1 MRLWL
6 RALFGFGLPR
16 RQAAQN
22 LVEFGLIVA
31 AVSILGVAGL
41 QVLGRA
47 EENYFIPL
55 ASNLAPRAPQGSD
68 DVVHP
73 TTVTITCAPTTV
85 VVLLSTTCSFTV
97 RDAWTTKRTWPQGTI
112 HLLVDTLDTG
122 TSCAL
127 AQDTS
132 GGDSAFS
139 KCSLQWWPAA
149 ANAPSATLTA
159 HFVPSDG
166 THASP
171 QSDPSQTV
179 AVEQRVNVAFTP
191 PAGQTTSCWNPAIVI
206 AGQPETVEIGHP
218 ILCHLTVTD
227 PLGNVVSNT
236 PVNVTEAVVPS
247 DSGLAFFSC
256 FTNSNRSLYTQCNAA
271 APTFTGNTDAT
282 GQLTFVYRRYYDA
295 LVSAVRDTFTATAT
309 AYTNSTATH
318 QIKIVRPTAG
328 PHATDMVVHCD
339 SDVNGSV
346 SWVAN
351 SGLSVRSDT
360 AMQGRNNELVTC
372 RAVVFDV
379 DPTNVYISDNLD
391 TEDAFAPSGWVYWVD
406 EHGQQVLDQAG
417 QPAACAMSMGNPLGT
432 YLPYQVH
439 GLPNYA
445 STCSVTFKFSGD
457 HTITAHYDGEPGP
470 NPAHKPAA
478 SRQISLDFD

>member
-1 MRLWL
+1 MRRWL
-6 RALFGFGLPR
+6 RALVGLGLPR

-149 ANAPSATLTA
+149 ANVPSATLTA

-191 PAGQTTSCWNPAIVI
+191 PAG
-206 AGQPETVEIGHP
+206 H
-218 ILCHLTVTD
+218 
-227 PLGNVVSNT
+227 
-236 PVNVTEAVVPS
+236 
-247 DSGLAFFSC
+247 
-256 FTNSNRSLYTQCNAA
+256 
-271 APTFTGNTDAT
+271 TDAT
-282 GQLTFVYRRYYDA
+282 GKLTFVYSRYYDG
-295 LVSAVRDTFTATAT
+295 LVSAVRHTFTATAT
-309 AYTNSTATH
+309 AYTNSTATD

-339 SDVNGSV
+339 SAVNGSV
-346 SWVAN
+346 AWVAN

-360 AMQGRNNELVTC
+360 ALQGRNNELV
-372 RAVVFDV
+372 
-379 DPTNVYISDNLD
+379 
-391 TEDAFAPSGWVYWVD
+391 
-406 EHGQQVLDQAG
+406 
-417 QPAACAMSMGNPLGT
+417 
-432 YLPYQVH
+432 
-439 GLPNYA
+439 
-445 STCSVTFKFSGD
+445 
-457 HTITAHYDGEPGP
+457 
-470 NPAHKPAA
+470 
-478 SRQISLDFD
+478 